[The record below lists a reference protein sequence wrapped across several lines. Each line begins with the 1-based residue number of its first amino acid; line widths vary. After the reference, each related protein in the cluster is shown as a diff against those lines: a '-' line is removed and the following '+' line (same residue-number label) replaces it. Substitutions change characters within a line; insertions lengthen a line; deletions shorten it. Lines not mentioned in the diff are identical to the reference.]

1 MYSSLEIKGCISL
14 KIYLCVLYRY
24 MLEMVDHLIIINV
37 HTRTING
44 MELITFIYVRR
55 DVLFKSK
62 LLHNT
67 VRAMHLDKLKKYE
80 WDN

>member
-1 MYSSLEIKGCISL
+1 MYFSLEIKGYTSL

-37 HTRTING
+37 HTRTINR
-44 MELITFIYVRR
+44 MQLITFIYVRR

-62 LLHNT
+62 LLYNT
-67 VRAMHLDKLKKYE
+67 VRAMHLNKLKKYE